1 MKLARSLLILASMIL
16 TAVALN
22 AIVLRYASPQTYN
35 GGTQRTYHHHVH
47 HTPATLVPVT
57 PAPETPIP
65 GTHIPEISGSV
76 KEGLAKACT
85 GDVAKHCVSAVT
97 GGYSAVAACMR
108 EHWSD
113 VSNGCKAE
121 VVKVFPDE
129 VKSLPPLN
137 PPPVVS
143 VSKEEQITEV
153 QVKQEPK
160 MDLME
165 LGWKGMAIVGAFV
178 VGVWL
183 WKGVMVPVWTKVS
196 GAGSVAA
203 SDFAAF
209 KSDVTS
215 ALNAI
220 DGKVSTVVANTKS
233 TAPVTPAP
241 APPAA

>member
-1 MKLARSLLILASMIL
+1 MKLARSLLMLATIAISL
-16 TAVALN
+16 TLPDCAVA
-22 AIVLRYASPQTYN
+22 Q
-35 GGTQRTYHHHVH
+35 TYHHHVH

-57 PAPETPIP
+57 PAPETPILE
-65 GTHIPEISGSV
+65 THIPEISGSV

-85 GDVAKHCVSAVT
+85 GDVAKHCVGAVT

-121 VVKVFPDE
+121 VVKVFPNE

-153 QVKQEPK
+153 QNKEVQVKQEPK

-165 LGWKGMAIVGAFV
+165 LVWKGMAVVGAFV